1 MGQHEDVSALVAAGD
16 NLADSLSLETF
27 WDSQQE
33 GGHDRANNRCSYA
46 YIQYGVSKRG
56 RLNQVTFDLTIT
68 IK

>member
-1 MGQHEDVSALVAAGD
+1 MGQHEDVPALVAIGD
-16 NLADSLSLETF
+16 NLADGLSLETI
-27 WDSQQE
+27 WNSWQE
-33 GGHDRANNRCSYA
+33 GGRDRANNRCSYA